1 MLEPVPAE
9 ATPHEVV
16 YHFQLPFEPVCPPL
30 TDKVE
35 LSPTQMVAGDAET
48 EEGAMPVSFTVMVLE
63 TQTVLLHPLIAL
75 RYMVWVPVP
84 KEAVVNDNESPEPKF
99 TCPELPWQA
108 TRVHVHV
115 APWLRFPP
123 IGLKTIGALR

>member
-48 EEGAMPVSFTVMVLE
+48 EEGAMPVSLMVTVLE
-63 TQTVLLHPLIAL
+63 TQAVLLQPPVAL
-75 RYMVWVPVP
+75 M
-84 KEAVVNDNESPEPKF
+84 
-99 TCPELPWQA
+99 
-108 TRVHVHV
+108 
-115 APWLRFPP
+115 
-123 IGLKTIGALR
+123 

>member
-9 ATPHEVV
+9 ATPQEVV

-35 LSPTQMVAGDAET
+35 LSPTQMVEGDAET
-48 EEGAMPVSFTVMVLE
+48 VEGAIPVSFTVMVLE

-75 RYMVWVPVP
+75 RYMVCVPVP
-84 KEAVVNDNESPEPKF
+84 KAAVVRVNESPDPSP
-99 TCPELPWQA
+99 T
-108 TRVHVHV
+108 
-115 APWLRFPP
+115 
-123 IGLKTIGALR
+123 